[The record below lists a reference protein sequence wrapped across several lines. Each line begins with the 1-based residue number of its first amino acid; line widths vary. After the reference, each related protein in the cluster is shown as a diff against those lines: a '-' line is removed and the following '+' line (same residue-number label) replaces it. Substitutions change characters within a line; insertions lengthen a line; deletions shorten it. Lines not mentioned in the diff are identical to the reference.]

1 MHSTESPNHLAAG
14 QVTPAADAVS
24 VVGRVLDA
32 IPFNRAHRLILVM
45 VLLGAFFDVMEENSL
60 GAVGP
65 ALKSVW
71 NISTPELAFLQTV
84 TIGAMIIG
92 KIVTGAL
99 GDHKG
104 RRFALA
110 FNLAIYCLGALV
122 CALAPGYAVLAIG
135 RFIVGVGLGGEIAA
149 GMTMLSELVSTK
161 YRGAVVASL
170 NVGAGGFGNVVS
182 FGFAAVVLGPLGN
195 FFGGPANSWRW
206 MFGLLVLPAL
216 LVLVYR
222 RYLPETPRYLASR
235 GRLDEANGVLT
246 RLANGRLKDRSGP
259 VTPYIQHTGTAPVV
273 EKVRLSE
280 VFRGVLLRRTAALAV
295 ISWMT
300 FGAQVTVLVLM
311 PTILVEQG
319 YTITKSLAFTMVM
332 NLGSLFGAAAATWA
346 ALRLPRRVV
355 ITGGAVAA
363 CAAALAFGFL
373 AKSPAL
379 VLILGA
385 LFQFFVLLLN
395 STIFAWAPEL
405 YPTRV
410 RAFGTAMVAVQGNVA
425 GAFVPIGAGLLLD
438 HAGVVAVFVLIAA
451 MYCVMAVAS
460 RFAPETHGRSL
471 EDINSNTTSD
481 STSQGV

>member
-1 MHSTESPNHLAAG
+1 
-14 QVTPAADAVS
+14 
-24 VVGRVLDA
+24 
-32 IPFNRAHRLILVM
+32 
-45 VLLGAFFDVMEENSL
+45 
-60 GAVGP
+60 
-65 ALKSVW
+65 
-71 NISTPELAFLQTV
+71 
-84 TIGAMIIG
+84 MIIG
-92 KIVTGAL
+92 KVVTGAL

-104 RRFALA
+104 RRFALG
-110 FNLAIYCLGALV
+110 FNLAIYCLGALI
-122 CALAPGYAVLAIG
+122 CALAPSYAVLALG
-135 RFIVGVGLGGEIAA
+135 RFIVGIGLGGEIAA
-149 GMTMLSELVSTK
+149 GMTILSELVSTK

-170 NVGAGGFGNVVS
+170 NIGAGGFGNVVS

-195 FFGGPANSWRW
+195 FFGGPDNSWRW

-222 RYLPETPRYLASR
+222 RFLPETPRFLASR
-235 GRLDEANGVLT
+235 GRIDEANGVLT
-246 RLANGRLKDRSGP
+246 RLASGRLKDTDGP
-259 VTPYIQHTGTAPVV
+259 ITPYIETVGVAPKV

-295 ISWMT
+295 VSWMT

-319 YTITKSLAFTMVM
+319 YTITKSLTFTMVM

-346 ALRLPRRVV
+346 ALKLPRRLV
-355 ITGGAVAA
+355 ITVGAGAA
-363 CAAALAFGFL
+363 CLGALAFGFL
-373 AKSPAL
+373 ATTPAL

-385 LFQFFVLLLN
+385 TFQFFVLLLN

-438 HAGVVAVFVLIAA
+438 HAGVVAVFVLIAV
-451 MYCVMAVAS
+451 MYSVMAVAS

-471 EDINSNTTSD
+471 EDINSDTM
-481 STSQGV
+481 QGVSS